1 VELALLL
8 PIFALVLFWAV
19 YFTEFSVLR
28 IRQQEASRFLA
39 WETATGLSD
48 FRTGRHDARFAS
60 VRERALER
68 TKARYANLQ
77 GHDLSPH
84 SSTWLAKPRLGDLE
98 LRAVGY
104 VDSPTEPIGHQVLG
118 GAERSASG
126 KDPLLPSLSTL
137 LRGIEGRL
145 DASLRAM
152 GFPTRAIGAS
162 TELGLEVENRW
173 MEGDGSIF
181 PDAVR
186 RVALSPAVAHLE
198 SETWA
203 LEDGGDVGAAD
214 LDHPF
219 TRQVGRMAYFG
230 IGDRLGGVL
239 RNFGLQSLFP
249 FPPTARVVS
258 QRYGSPGTDP
268 SRLDC
273 RGEPLSATGKWRNGP
288 AVGTREDRMS
298 AVKCF
303 DTLPME
309 ANGLGSGY
317 EKDPVFRQ
325 LRARGEGYL
334 GREIGEVAEP

>member
-1 VELALLL
+1 MELALLL
-8 PIFALVLFWAV
+8 PIFVLVLFWAV

-39 WETATGLSD
+39 WETATGLAD
-48 FRTGRHDARFAS
+48 IGTGRHEARFSSA
-60 VRERALER
+60 RERALER
-68 TKARYANLQ
+68 TRARYANLQ
-77 GHDLSPH
+77 GHDLSPD
-84 SSTWLAKPRLGDLE
+84 SSTWLAKPRLSGLE
-98 LRAVGY
+98 LRAVGF
-104 VDSPTEPIGHQVLG
+104 VDAPTETIGHQVLG
-118 GAERSASG
+118 KAERNG
-126 KDPLLPSLSTL
+126 RDPLLPSLSSL
-137 LRGIEGRL
+137 LRGFEGRL

-152 GFPTRAIGAS
+152 GFPTRTIGAS
-162 TELGLEVENRW
+162 TELGVEVENRW

-186 RVALSPAVAHLE
+186 RVALAPAVAHLE
-198 SETWA
+198 SETWS
-203 LEDGGDVGAAD
+203 LEDGGDVGTAD

-230 IGDRLGGVL
+230 LGERLGGAL
-239 RNFGLQSLFP
+239 RRFGLQDLFP
-249 FPPTARVVS
+249 FPPAARVVS
-258 QRYGSPGTDP
+258 QRYGSPRTDP

-303 DTLPME
+303 DTLPMD

-317 EKDPVFRQ
+317 ERDPAFRQ
-325 LRARGEGYL
+325 LRARGEGYM
-334 GREIGEVAEP
+334 GRAIGEEAEP